1 MTWIINTMICRSK
14 LSHWNTRIILRLICS
29 LTIVN
34 RNLSI
39 VWVEQWMLTICKFL
53 ALEVSVAK
61 IRARMTLRSLWKIRI
76 SLSTLV
82 TKLMGRLNHPG
93 TNLSKLDRLSIQ
105 NSKSITTININKI
118 RVMQMINTSQIRNH
132 WRSIYKIRIR

>member
-1 MTWIINTMICRSK
+1 MICRNK
-14 LSHWNTRIILRLICS
+14 LSLWNTRIILRLICS

-39 VWVEQWMLTICKFL
+39 VWVEQWMLMICKFL

-61 IRARMTLRSLWKIRI
+61 IRAKMTLRSLWKIRI

-82 TKLMGRLNHPG
+82 TRLKGRLNHQG
-93 TNLSKLDRLSIQ
+93 INRSKLGRLSIQ

-118 RVMQMINTSQIRNH
+118 QAMQMINTLQVRNH
-132 WRSIYKIRIR
+132 WKSIYKIRIHWSTLNRK